1 MKKEF
6 TKALE
11 DMENLI
17 LDIHEK
23 YHIEQDDLVRLGL
36 LLNKIAMLSPQ
47 GTIEGTGQ
55 KNGRIEENKQR
66 D

>member
-6 TKALE
+6 AKALE

-17 LDIHEK
+17 LDMHEK

-36 LLNKIAMLSPQ
+36 QLNKIAMFAPQ
-47 GTIEGTGQ
+47 GTLEV
-55 KNGRIEENKQR
+55 KK
-66 D
+66 